1 MCRRSGSLPLLRSAI
16 AIAGSSGLRCCHG
29 AAASA
34 AELECPY
41 AVMGLDESASRQQI
55 KMRYYEL
62 AKLTHPDAQA
72 EEADD
77 SPEPEQPLQRSFL
90 EVHAAFEELM
100 ELVAIVTAT
109 GGAARPSARTSAG
122 GRAAARRKAGAGA
135 SAAMRKKTLGEVLCE
150 RLKEEPHA
158 VAEVWGDIKERQLPV
173 VSTMLEECF
182 RACSIAGGGLP
193 AALGILRDATR
204 LGLLTTQVREAAL
217 ISLIKWCKED
227 KTSVETIMNEIGE
240 EERSKDLMESV
251 SYANFLYSGYAD
263 GYSGSR

>member
-1 MCRRSGSLPLLRSAI
+1 M
-16 AIAGSSGLRCCHG
+16 
-29 AAASA
+29 
-34 AELECPY
+34 
-41 AVMGLDESASRQQI
+41 VMGLDEAATRQQI

-72 EEADD
+72 EDAEDAEVA
-77 SPEPEQPLQRSFL
+77 PETGQPTQQSFSFL

-100 ELVAIVTAT
+100 ELAAIAKAT
-109 GGAARPSARTSAG
+109 GGAARPSARSSAG
-122 GRAAARRKAGAGA
+122 GRATARKKAGAGA
-135 SAAMRKKTLGEVLCE
+135 SAALRKKTLGEVLCE
-150 RLKEEPHA
+150 RLKEEPGA
-158 VAEVWGDIKERQLPV
+158 VAEVWADIKERQLPV

-182 RACSIAGGGLP
+182 RACSVAGGGLP

-227 KTSVETIMNEIGE
+227 KTSLATIMNEIGE
-240 EERSKDLMESV
+240 DERSKDLMESV